1 MKCFECGK
9 GANVY
14 HYDGTNWTSATAY
27 PTAVE
32 QMAACG
38 TQTAG
43 LVSGG
48 SADPGLVNTQF
59 EYDGS
64 SWTAGGNLPTVL
76 AFQANNGTQTSCQII
91 GGGVPAYH
99 TNVTDYDGTAC
110 STSPS
115 LDTARGY
122 GRGTTTSGA
131 TTGAIL
137 T

>member
-1 MKCFECGK
+1 
-9 GANVY
+9 
-14 HYDGTNWTSATAY
+14 
-27 PTAVE
+27 
-32 QMAACG
+32 MAGCG

-43 LVSGG
+43 IVSGG
-48 SADPGLVNTQF
+48 QADPGLVNTQF

-76 AFQANNGTQTSCQII
+76 AYQANNGTQTSCQII

-99 TNVTDYDGTAC
+99 VNVTDYDGTAC
-110 STSPS
+110 ATSPS
-115 LDTARGY
+115 IDTARGY

-137 T
+137 TSGSTPSTPSSNTSTEFTAATTALNVETLTQS